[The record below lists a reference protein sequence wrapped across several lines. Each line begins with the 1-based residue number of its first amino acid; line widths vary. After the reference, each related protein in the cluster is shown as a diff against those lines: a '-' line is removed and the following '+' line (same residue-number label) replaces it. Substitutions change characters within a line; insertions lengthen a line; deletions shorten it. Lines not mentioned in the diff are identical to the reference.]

1 MYQGLL
7 AAEEQAVQISKEL
20 SGILD
25 NLRHLNRVENSSML
39 TGECHAI
46 TARDGSSWVRD
57 AQQAAVAGCV
67 MHVSLVLG
75 IPTVKREKQMYL
87 ESTLS
92 SLFYDLTPEEHAD
105 IVVIVFV
112 AEVCDPSAATLISRE
127 RSGLLEVVS
136 PPPSFYPNFND
147 LKETFGDTRER
158 VKWRTKQNLDFSFLM
173 LYAQSKGSYYVQ
185 LEDDIVAKLGYS
197 TTMKNF
203 VSQQTSQDWLVLE
216 FSQLGFIGKMFRASD
231 IPVLVDFILM
241 FYKDKPIDWLL
252 DHFLWV
258 KVCNPEKDV
267 MHCNREKDS
276 VKRQY
281 KPSLFQHVGLHSSLP
296 GKIQN
301 LKDKDF
307 GNQILFKSHRN
318 PHAELTSSLS
328 VYQSHTLQRAY
339 LGVDFFWGLTPAAGD
354 YILISFLQPQTVKGY
369 LFRSG
374 NIETNGDKFYNTT
387 VEVLPSDVRAL
398 LISMK
403 SPKFQISAMRL
414 LIHTDSDFWVLLSE
428 VTGLGYGR
436 CTAVFLKSV
445 LIFALSQLSGTK
457 MWIVWGGPRG
467 LV

>member
-1 MYQGLL
+1 GLL

-67 MHVSLVLG
+67 MHGRPQWEVSLVLG

-112 AEVCDPSAATLISRE
+112 AEVDTAYITNVTESIKVK
-127 RSGLLEVVS
+127 SGLLEVVS

-354 YILISFLQPQTVKGY
+354 YILISFLQPQTHWNLQKVAFHCMAPGSFVNG
-369 LFRSG
+369 LAEG
-374 NIETNGDKFYNTT
+374 TIE
-387 VEVLPSDVRAL
+387 
-398 LISMK
+398 
-403 SPKFQISAMRL
+403 SPLQRISAMRL